1 MNSTLKAL
9 IENHDGNLLAIG
21 APDREW
27 LTYRGLRN
35 LTASVGRSLNGLGI
49 GAKDRVAI
57 VLPNGP
63 EMATA
68 FVTIAH
74 AAVTAPLNPSY
85 REEEYAFYLDDLKA
99 KALVVL
105 EGDEGPAVAAA
116 RANGISVLRL
126 KIDASAPAG
135 HFSLELDGE
144 ISPNTEVGEPTV
156 DDIAL
161 ILHTSGTT
169 SRPKIVPLSQ
179 SNVAASAEHIRTTL
193 QLTPDDRCMNV
204 MPLFHIHG
212 LIAAVTASLAAGA
225 SIWCAPGF
233 DALRFF
239 GWMKDARPTWY
250 TAVPTMH
257 QALLTRAS
265 RNEDVIKD
273 VPLRFL
279 RSSSASLPAQ
289 VMAELVATFNAPVIE
304 AYGMTEAAHQMT
316 CNPLP
321 PRDQKP
327 GSVGIAAGPLV
338 RIAAELENILIDDA
352 GEVVISGPNVTLG
365 YESNDEANQS
375 SFFVAEGKRWFR
387 TGDRGVL
394 DDEGY
399 LRLTGRL
406 KEIINRGGEK
416 ISPLEV
422 DGILMDHPAVAQVVT
437 FALPHPKLGE
447 EVAAAVVLREGMEAT
462 EREIRDFAATRIADF
477 KVPRKVVIMDEIPKG
492 ATGKMQRIGLAQK
505 LGLVTSA

>member
-1 MNSTLKAL
+1 MSGTLKAL
-9 IENHDGNLLAIG
+9 IADHGKTLLAIG

-27 LTYRGLRN
+27 LTYGGLRD
-35 LTASVGRSLNGLGI
+35 LAVSVGRTLNGLSI

-68 FVTIAH
+68 FVTIAQ
-74 AAVTAPLNPSY
+74 AAVTAPLNPAY
-85 REEEYAFYLDDLKA
+85 REEEYAFYLVDLKA

-105 EGDEGPAVAAA
+105 DGDEGPSVAAA
-116 RANGISVLRL
+116 RANGVSILRL
-126 KIDASAPAG
+126 KFEASAPAG
-135 HFSLELDGE
+135 HFTLEPDGDVMP
-144 ISPNTEVGEPTV
+144 SSDVMGPTV

-169 SRPKIVPLSQ
+169 SRPKIVPLMQ
-179 SNVAASAEHIRTTL
+179 SNVVASAEHIKQTL

-212 LIAAVTASLAAGA
+212 LIAAVTASLAAGG

-265 RNEDVIKD
+265 RNEDIIKD

-321 PRDQKP
+321 PRAQKP

-338 RIAAELENILIDDA
+338 RIAAELENTLINDA

-387 TGDRGVL
+387 TGDRGLL

-422 DGILMDHPAVAQVVT
+422 DGVLMDHPAIAQVVT

-447 EVAAAVVLREGMEAT
+447 DVAAAVVLREGMEAT
-462 EREIRDFAATRIADF
+462 ERDIRDFAATRMADF
-477 KVPRKVVIMDEIPKG
+477 KVPRKVIILDEIPKG